1 MIIPLRSPAIS
12 AIYWL
17 THPLQA
23 CCLICTLSFAI
34 VFFSTASLGQTDKL
48 PLETWKSVSAAVV
61 KALERDDV
69 STELLESYRSQ
80 LSDQRA
86 AALDAQSGLRSRLE
100 TLEAEQ
106 DALGPVPEDGST
118 EPSEISQRRDE
129 LAERVAEA
137 KVPLIDAE
145 SAYQRADGLIRE
157 IDSVVRGRLSDR
169 LTTLG
174 PSPLNPIIYPD
185 VVSELGGKANLQR
198 ASIAAFWN
206 SERERNLWWRSI
218 PVPALLML
226 AGFGILTY
234 LGPSIMRLSRNA
246 LTRSTTGG
254 QRAVWGG
261 ALNLARIIIP
271 TLAAATIYFGMSGL
285 TPNGLRNT
293 GVLEAIPFMAL
304 TLIAT
309 QWLSHSIF
317 SPRRT
322 DLALITLPENYAKRG
337 HRWAMLLGVVVSLIL
352 LLRQMADVLDFTDAT
367 RAVALF
373 PLILIGSFF
382 LARLSS
388 VLRKANQHVDEGQE
402 LPSKT
407 SRTVLI
413 DFMSRACFIIAILA
427 PVLAAF
433 GYLQASISLFLP
445 TVMTVAL
452 VGTLGIIFALFRD
465 SLESWLQSGDE
476 TSRKSRAQ
484 FRLMPVFVG
493 FILICL
499 AVPVIALIWGARISD
514 LQEVWVWLRDGVS
527 VGEVRLSVTDVLVFV
542 LVFGIGYTITRM
554 AQTMVQTSVLP
565 RTSLDKGAANAIV
578 SGIGYV
584 GIFIAAMIAIS
595 STGLSLGNVAIVAGA
610 LSVGV
615 GFGLQTIVSNFV
627 SGIILLIE
635 RPIKEGDWI
644 EVANYSGF
652 VQKISVR
659 STMIETFDRASV
671 IVPNSELIAGTVLNW
686 THSEMIGRVIVPIGV
701 AYGSD
706 PRKVEEVLM
715 EVAES
720 HPMVLR
726 RPAPAVV
733 FQGFGADS
741 MDFEI
746 RAFLRDVTWMLSA
759 KSDMNYAIVKKFEEH
774 GIEIPYAQRD
784 INLRNVDEAAKAFW
798 AGKTATEK

>member
-1 MIIPLRSPAIS
+1 MTIS
-12 AIYWL
+12 LHSVITSCIHKL

-23 CCLICTLSFAI
+23 LSLICTLSFAF

-48 PLETWKSVSAAVV
+48 PLDTWKSTSESVV
-61 KALERDDV
+61 QALERDDV

-86 AALDAQSGLRSRLE
+86 AALDAQSGLRFRLE

-106 DALGPVPEDGST
+106 AALGPVPDEGTTEST
-118 EPSEISQRRDE
+118 ELLQRRIE

-157 IDSVVRGRLSDR
+157 IDSVIRGRLSDR
-169 LTTLG
+169 LTSLG
-174 PSPLNPIIYPD
+174 PSPFNPVVYKD
-185 VVSELGGKANLQR
+185 AVSEISDKVKLQQ
-198 ASIAAFWN
+198 SSFAAFWN
-206 SERERNLWWRSI
+206 SDRERSLWWRSI
-218 PVPALLML
+218 PVPALMML
-226 AGFGILTY
+226 VGFGILTY
-234 LGPSIMRLSRNA
+234 VGPTVMRLARRA
-246 LTRSTTGG
+246 LTDTSSSG
-254 QRAVWGG
+254 QQAVWG
-261 ALNLARIIIP
+261 AVLNLARIVIP
-271 TLAAATIYFGMSGL
+271 AFAAATIYFGIAGMTPSGL
-285 TPNGLRNT
+285 RRT
-293 GVLEAIPFMAL
+293 GILEAIPSIAV
-304 TLIAT
+304 TLIAAH
-309 QWLSHSIF
+309 WLSHSVF
-317 SPRRT
+317 SPKRPE
-322 DLALITLPENYAKRG
+322 LALISLQENYAWRG
-337 HRWAMLLGVVVSLIL
+337 RRLGLLLGLTLSLVFLFRQSAAVVELTDSVS
-352 LLRQMADVLDFTDAT
+352 
-367 RAVALF
+367 AVVLF
-373 PLILIGSFF
+373 PLILIGSLF

-388 VLRKANQHVDEGQE
+388 IMRKTKQVVDEE
-402 LPSKT
+402 DKPTKT
-407 SRTVLI
+407 STTVLI
-413 DFMSRACFIIAILA
+413 DFITRACFIVAIFS
-427 PVLAAF
+427 PILAAF
-433 GYLQASISLFLP
+433 GYLQAAISLFLP
-445 TVMTVAL
+445 TVLTLAVVGAL
-452 VGTLGIIFALFRD
+452 AIVFALFRD

-476 TSRKSRAQ
+476 ASRKSRSQ
-484 FRLMPVFVG
+484 FRLIPVFVG

-499 AVPVIALIWGARISD
+499 AVPVIALIWGARPSD
-514 LQEVWVWLRDGVS
+514 LQEVWVWLRDGIS

-554 AQTMVQTSVLP
+554 AQSMIQTSVLP
-565 RTSLDKGAANAIV
+565 RTSLDKGASNAIV

-595 STGLSLGNVAIVAGA
+595 STGLSLSNIAIVAGA

-635 RPIKEGDWI
+635 RPIKQGDWI

-671 IVPNSELIAGTVLNW
+671 IVPNSELVAGTVLNW
-686 THSEMIGRVIVPIGV
+686 THSEMIGRVIVPVGV

-759 KSDMNYAIVKKFEEH
+759 KSDMNYAILKTFEEN

-798 AGKTATEK
+798 AGKKATDN